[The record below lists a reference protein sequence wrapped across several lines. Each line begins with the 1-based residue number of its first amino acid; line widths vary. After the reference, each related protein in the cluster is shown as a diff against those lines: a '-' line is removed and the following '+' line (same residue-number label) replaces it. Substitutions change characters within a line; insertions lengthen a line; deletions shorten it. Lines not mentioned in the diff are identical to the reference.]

1 MQQIP
6 VLSGLWSYLTAPDL
20 PRTALAISET
30 HLSIVTLRKNRGE
43 FEPRNLGVLR
53 LPDGLIN
60 PSFTEPNVSNEASLS
75 EYLNKTAKQAGI
87 NRPRALSLALPS
99 GSARSHVIQLD
110 SNPGSHKEM
119 MQVLEWKIERA
130 FGQKTY
136 DLKTSY
142 TRLKNAHGF
151 SQWLVSAVHNR
162 VLEQYER
169 IFKELRWPVGLILPQ
184 HLGEA
189 QWLIRQRLGDDQVIV
204 SLNERG
210 FTTVITR
217 GDEPILVREVECAP
231 EEREDEFYR
240 IIVFYRDRLVSETD
254 PIRLSRVL
262 TLGTAAEQRSFRE
275 VVTSALE
282 NHAIALDTNQIGLR
296 VDSSAP
302 FNHFAAA
309 SGLATMAWGH

>member
-189 QWLIRQRLGDDQVIV
+189 QWLIRQRLGDDQVII

>member
-30 HLSIVTLRKNRGE
+30 HLSIVTLRKSRGE

-53 LPDGLIN
+53 LPNGLIN
-60 PSFTEPNVSNEASLS
+60 PSFTEPNVTNEASLS

-87 NRPRALSLALPS
+87 NRPRGLSLALPS
-99 GSARSHVIQLD
+99 GSARSHVIHLD

-136 DLKTSY
+136 DLKISY
-142 TRLKNAHGF
+142 TRLKDAHGF
-151 SQWLVSAVHNR
+151 SQWLVSAIHNQ

-189 QWLIRQRLGDDQVIV
+189 QWLIRQRLNDDQVIV

-210 FTTVITR
+210 FTTVIVR
-217 GDEPILVREVECAP
+217 GDEPILVREVECTP

-240 IIVFYRDRLVSETD
+240 IIVFYRDRLVSETE
-254 PIRLSRVL
+254 PIKLSRVL

-275 VVTSALE
+275 VVVSALE
-282 NHAIALDTNQIGLR
+282 NHTIALDTNQIGLR

>member
-30 HLSIVTLRKNRGE
+30 HLSIVTLRKTRGE

-53 LPDGLIN
+53 LPDGLVKS
-60 PSFTEPNVSNEASLS
+60 SFTEPNISSEASLAD
-75 EYLNKTAKQAGI
+75 YLTKTAKQAGI
-87 NRPRALSLALPS
+87 NRPRALSVALPS
-99 GSARSHVIQLD
+99 GSARSHVISLD
-110 SNPGSHKEM
+110 SNPPSRKELA
-119 MQVLEWKIERA
+119 QVLDWKIERA
-130 FGQKTY
+130 FGQKSY

-142 TRLKNAHGF
+142 SKLRDSGGF
-151 SQWLVSAVHNR
+151 SQWLVSAVHHR

-189 QWLIRQRLGDDQVIV
+189 QWLMRQRMDDDQVIV
-204 SLNERG
+204 SLNEHG
-210 FTTVITR
+210 FTTVIVR
-217 GDEPILVREVECAP
+217 GNEPILVREVECLP

-240 IIVFYRDRLVSETD
+240 IIVFYRDRLVPETE

-262 TLGTAAEQRSFRE
+262 TLGTPAEQRGFRE
-275 VVTSALE
+275 VVVSALE
-282 NHAIALDTNQIGLR
+282 DHAVALDTNQIGLK
-296 VDSSAP
+296 VDPSAP

-309 SGLATMAWGH
+309 SGLATMAWGY

>member
-142 TRLKNAHGF
+142 TRLKDAHGF
-151 SQWLVSAVHNR
+151 SQWLVSAVHHR

-169 IFKELRWPVGLILPQ
+169 IFKDLRWPVGLILPQ